1 MWLVVN
7 IGIWGKAEGAV
18 IEHDGDSA
26 LEGGANEAMIS
37 GILRATMNMAKGRKF
52 EQGWRQAPRKK
63 TKGTRKSDQP
73 TPATTLSTEEPIS
86 KQPVEVHV
94 HNSTPQQASQQA
106 LSQWGYQAG
115 YALTPPTYRYAPP
128 YFPGH
133 SSCQPYGTWAPD
145 QGASQGYFA
154 ANSRRMTSATGAQVP
169 PPPSSPIPAEKAGSE
184 QIMEDFE
191 AFLLYDEVIPDRR
204 KQFKKVVAY
213 LRRETF
219 TLNEFRDMNREDLSE
234 MAGLGIAKAI
244 VQLSH
249 KMVRQF
255 KAQLSQQERQDHIKV
270 KESAEALTM
279 LGQQNGGGISE
290 EYDYHQTCWTRR

>member
-1 MWLVVN
+1 MGTHHTIDTEDLKIWAERYVN
-7 IGIWGKAEGAV
+7 NVPEVTIEKPGIQW
-18 IEHDGDSA
+18 I
-26 LEGGANEAMIS
+26 
-37 GILRATMNMAKGRKF
+37 RKF

-73 TPATTLSTEEPIS
+73 TPATTLSTEGPIS

-115 YALTPPTYRYAPP
+115 YTLPPPTFRYAPP
-128 YFPGH
+128 YFPGY
-133 SSCQPYGTWAPD
+133 SSGQPYGTWAPE

-154 ANSRRMTSATGAQVP
+154 ANSRRMTPAT
-169 PPPSSPIPAEKAGSE
+169 E

-191 AFLLYDEVIPDRR
+191 ACLLYDEVIPDRR

-213 LRRETF
+213 LRREMF
-219 TLNEFRDMNREDLSE
+219 TLNEFRNMNREDLSE
-234 MAGLGIAKAI
+234 MAGSGIAKAI

-255 KAQLSQQERQDHIKV
+255 KAQLSQQERQDHIEV

-290 EYDYHQTCWTRR
+290 EYDYHQTPERPLSQHYADPRDDYYFKKRL